1 MANEKI
7 KAVTEE
13 EWEEC
18 NKTNRK
24 IAKEFLRQSQLS
36 PATLKQYES
45 AVRIFFRWVKDEE
58 DNKSLYELKPRHGLS
73 YQNYLVEMG
82 LSPNAVKFKRSV
94 VSSLCGFVEV
104 FLSDEC
110 PTFRNIYNKQV
121 PNVAKSNVREKVP
134 LTSVEYKKLCK
145 ELEKR
150 EEWQM
155 LAFLKFTFYSGCRK
169 SEVHQ
174 LLKEVVTYEKVKDKN
189 GKEKPYY
196 QTKNIRGKGRGRE
209 GKPIKLIFDDGVK
222 KALEKW
228 LEVRGEDDC
237 PYMFVSKK
245 KNGETKH
252 IDKGSFNYWLNTT
265 FSEIVGRPIWV
276 HLLRS
281 SRATQLV
288 EEEGK
293 DIEAVKSLLNHES
306 SETTK
311 IYVVKDTDDELDGI
325 F

>member
-1 MANEKI
+1 MGNGRL
-7 KAVTEE
+7 KAVTEK

-18 NKTNRK
+18 NKVNRQ

-36 PATLKQYES
+36 PQTLKQYES
-45 AVRIFFRWVKDEE
+45 AVKIFFRWVKDEL
-58 DNKSLYELKPRHGLS
+58 DNVTIYELKPRHGLN
-73 YQNYLVEMG
+73 YQNYLVESG

-94 VSSLCGFVEV
+94 VSSLCGYIEV
-104 FLSDEC
+104 FLSDEY

-121 PNVAKSNVREKVP
+121 PNVAKSNVREKIP
-134 LTSVEYKKLCK
+134 LTGDEYRMLCA

-174 LLKEVVTYEKVKDKN
+174 LLKEVVTYEKVKDKEGN
-189 GKEKPYY
+189 EKPYY

-209 GKPIKLIFDDGVK
+209 GKQIKLIFDDDVK
-222 KALEKW
+222 QALEKW
-228 LEVRGEDDC
+228 LEVRGEDDE
-237 PYMFVSKK
+237 PHMFVSKK
-245 KNGETKH
+245 KNGEVKH
-252 IDKGSFNYWLNTT
+252 IDKGTFNYWLNGV
-265 FSEIVGRPIWV
+265 FSEIVGRNIWV
-276 HLLRS
+276 HLLRT
-281 SRATQLV
+281 SRATVLA
-288 EEEGK
+288 EEEKK
-293 DIEAVKSLLNHES
+293 DVEAIKALLNHNS

-311 IYVVKDTDDELDGI
+311 LYIVKDTDDELDGI